1 MAIHSRVT
9 AALAVAGLSL
19 ACAAAGCG
27 NDICANVETDISLVC
42 TPDSAAP
49 GIPLQLDVRQSCG
62 LNEALGQ
69 ACTAVVQGGAV
80 VLTLTEDHC
89 NVGTA
94 LSDTASCT
102 RAVVPCKI
110 PPLEP
115 GDYQLSFKGGPGQVL
130 KVRAGGAPSCRLP
143 TPPPAP

>member
-1 MAIHSRVT
+1 MATPSRVPLAA
-9 AALAVAGLSL
+9 AALLL

-27 NDICANVETDISLVC
+27 DDICANAETDISLVC
-42 TPDSAAP
+42 TPDSVAP

-62 LNEALGQ
+62 LNQARGQ
-69 ACTAVVQGGAV
+69 ACAAVVLGGTV

-89 NVGTA
+89 NVGA
-94 LSDTASCT
+94 SSSDIATCT
-102 RAVVPCKI
+102 RVVVPCKI
-110 PPLEP
+110 PPLQP

-143 TPPPAP
+143 APPPAP